1 MRLFAA
7 VQPPVHVLD
16 HVEQALEAVRGA
28 EESGGAGPLRWA
40 PPDDRHLTL
49 AFFGEVPAGPA
60 QDLTA
65 GLAAIATG
73 HEPFDLVLR
82 GAGVFDRRVFWIGV
96 GGDVE
101 RLGALTGECVDLG
114 GRVTGRQDARVR
126 SRAHLTVARV
136 RSQHR
141 RRSGPSRGQGGR
153 GGRGGRGED
162 TATGPDRV
170 TSLAHALAVYSGPP
184 WTVED
189 FALVESR
196 PGEGRGGGPAYDT
209 VETFTLGVPARLG

>member
-7 VQPPVHVLD
+7 VRPPGRVLD
-16 HVEQALEAVRGA
+16 HLEHALSAVRGPD

-40 PPDDRHLTL
+40 PTEDRHLTL
-49 AFFGEVPAGPA
+49 AFFGDVPAGSA
-60 QDLTA
+60 QELTT

-73 HEPFDLVLR
+73 HEPFDLALR

-96 GGDVE
+96 GGDVDE
-101 RLGALTGECVDLG
+101 LGDLTGECVDLG
-114 GRVTGRQDARVR
+114 AQVTGRQDARVR

-141 RRSGPSRGQGGR
+141 RRPSPYARRSGRA
-153 GGRGGRGED
+153 D
-162 TATGPDRV
+162 DAGPDRV
-170 TSLAHALAVYSGPP
+170 ASLAHALAVYSGPL